1 MKKLFILSIASL
13 ILAVAFA
20 FGVEKKVY
28 NTTLPGETYFIRWD
42 HTNYTS
48 TVTLTNKESEMWYPS
63 KVGVYYVTAS
73 KGTTTL
79 ERITVIATDVIASD
93 TVTTN
98 DSGTVT
104 TNHFHGAVTNTTYAY
119 LTNTLCTITN
129 DTAANYSEATAD
141 MLNMYIQRND
151 VLRWTFLPTS
161 DVYFCTIGNR

>member
-1 MKKLFILSIASL
+1 MKKLFVLSIASL
-13 ILAVAFA
+13 ILAVVFA

-28 NTTLPGETYFIRWD
+28 NSTLPGETYFVRWD

-63 KVGVYYVTAS
+63 KVAVYFVTAT

-79 ERITVIATDVIASD
+79 ERITVIATDVLASD

-129 DTAANYSEATAD
+129 VDTANYSETVTD
-141 MLNMYIQRND
+141 LSNMYIQKND
-151 VLRWTFLPTS
+151 VLKWTFDPTN
-161 DVYFCTIGNR
+161 DVYFCTVGNR